1 MKSDEPKTLLRMLSE
16 RAEEHPDK
24 TAIIH
29 QHLIISYGA
38 LYREVNALANFLVR
52 RGLTPGDR
60 VGLMMDKT
68 PEFVVSFLGVANACG
83 MGLPID
89 FNQPVARL
97 QYLIDL
103 TLPRVIIVSNE
114 HSHIMPLLRLP
125 SDYLC
130 TIAVGEPA
138 SETDHEWERII
149 RESDCHPPGISPGL
163 HDPAYLNLTSG
174 TTGVPKC
181 AVTTHAN
188 IFWNTAAAV
197 HTLGLTPDDIHLCL
211 FAVFAHPHEIV
222 ARPLYL
228 GGTMVLLDKITP
240 KGISKAI
247 QEHRVTCMMAIPS
260 IYQTLV
266 RLHESTGFAIPS
278 LRLPESGGM
287 HTHPVLLE
295 EFENRFQKRIVP
307 VWGSTEATGIALA
320 MPRDF
325 PFKPGSVGKPCETY
339 QARIV
344 DDHDIDVKI
353 GDVGEL
359 IIRGPGV
366 VDSYF
371 QNPEE
376 TNNCMKKGWFYTGD
390 LFRNDRDGF
399 FFFVGRR
406 EGMMK
411 VAGMKVYPIEIEEIL
426 LAHPGV
432 AEAVVVKHRDELHG
446 EVPRAIIALKPDA
459 HLDKQDIRKY
469 CEQRLARCKVPRV
482 IEFRSELPKTSG
494 GKIRVKAL

>member
-1 MKSDEPKTLLRMLSE
+1 MKTDEPKTLLMMLSE
-16 RAEEHPDK
+16 RAKEHPERI
-24 TAIIH
+24 AILY
-29 QHLIISYGA
+29 QNQAISYDT
-38 LYREVNALANFLVR
+38 LNREVNALANYLIRMGLVR
-52 RGLTPGDR
+52 GDT
-60 VGLMMDKT
+60 VGLMMNKT
-68 PEFVVSFLGVANACG
+68 PEFVISFLGVANAGG
-83 MGLPID
+83 MSLPID
-89 FNQPVARL
+89 FNQPLPRL

-103 TLPRVIIVSNE
+103 TLPRVIIVSGE
-114 HSHIMPLLRLP
+114 HSHVMPLLRLP
-125 SDYLC
+125 PDYLC
-130 TIAVGEPA
+130 TIVVGERNLK
-138 SETDHEWERII
+138 TDHEWQEVI
-149 RESDCHPPGISPGL
+149 RGSDSHPPGISDDL
-163 HDPAYLNLTSG
+163 NEPAYLNLTSG

-197 HTLGLTPDDIHLCL
+197 HTLHLTPDDIHLCL

-240 KGISKAI
+240 KGISRAI
-247 QEHRVTCMMAIPS
+247 QEHHVTCMMAIPS

-295 EFENRFQKRIVP
+295 EFENRFHRRIVP

-320 MPRDF
+320 LALEGPC
-325 PFKPGSVGKPCETY
+325 KPGSVGKPCETY

-344 DDHDIDVKI
+344 DEHGIDVGV

-366 VDSYF
+366 IDSYF
-371 QNPEE
+371 QNTEE
-376 TNNCMKKGWFYTGD
+376 TNKSMKNGWFFTGD
-390 LFRNDRDGF
+390 LFRNDPDGF

-432 AEAVVVKHRDELHG
+432 SEAVVLKQHDELHG
-446 EVPRAIIALKPDA
+446 EVPRAIVVLKPDVR
-459 HLDKQDIRKY
+459 LDKGDLRRY
-469 CEQRLARCKVPRV
+469 CEQRLARCKVPRM
-482 IEFRSELPKTSG
+482 IEFRTELPKTSG
-494 GKIRVKAL
+494 GKIRVKEL

>member
-1 MKSDEPKTLLRMLSE
+1 MDEPKTLLMMLSE
-16 RAEEHPDK
+16 RAKENPDK
-24 TAIIH
+24 IAVIY
-29 QHLIISYGA
+29 QNQAISYDT
-38 LYREVNALANFLVR
+38 LNHEVNALANYLIRMGLV
-52 RGLTPGDR
+52 PGDA
-60 VGLMMDKT
+60 VGLMMNKT
-68 PEFVVSFLGVANACG
+68 PEFVISFLGVANACG
-83 MGLPID
+83 MSLPID
-89 FNQPVARL
+89 FNQPLPRL

-103 TLPRVIIVSNE
+103 ALPRVIVVSNE
-114 HSHIMPLLRLP
+114 YSHIVPLLRLP
-125 SDYLC
+125 SNYLC
-130 TIAVGEPA
+130 TIAAGEPT
-138 SETDHEWERII
+138 SKTDPEWQRII
-149 RESDCHPPGISPGL
+149 RESDIHPPGISPNL
-163 HDPAYLNLTSG
+163 DDPAYLNLTSG
-174 TTGVPKC
+174 TTGMPKC

-188 IFWNTAAAV
+188 IFWNTTAAV
-197 HTLGLTPDDIHLCL
+197 HTLNLTPDDIHLCL

-247 QEHRVTCMMAIPS
+247 QEHHVTCMMAIPS

-266 RLHESTGFAIPS
+266 RLHESTRFAIPS

-287 HTHPVLLE
+287 HTYPALLE
-295 EFENRFQKRIVP
+295 EFENRFQRRIGP

-320 MPRDF
+320 MAVDG

-344 DDHDIDVKI
+344 DDHGIDVPV

-366 VDSYF
+366 IDSYF
-371 QNPEE
+371 HNSEE
-376 TNNCMKKGWFYTGD
+376 TNRCMKDGWFCTGD
-390 LFRNDRDGF
+390 LFRNDPDGF

-432 AEAVVVKHRDELHG
+432 SEAVVVKQQDELHG
-446 EVPRAIIALKPDA
+446 EVPRAIVVLKPDVT
-459 HLDKQDIRKY
+459 LDKGELRKY
-469 CEQRLARCKVPRV
+469 CEKRLAKCKVPRM
-482 IEFRSELPKTSG
+482 IEFRPELPKTSG
-494 GKIRVKAL
+494 GKIRVKEL